1 VDDPAGGPEA
11 GSPGSLDAGPAG
23 APRAGPARSPQAG
36 PAGSLHAG
44 PAVGPEAG
52 SAGSPHA
59 GPAGAP
65 RADPAGP
72 GRRRAAGI
80 RRARSP
86 AAVHA
91 VLRAVAV
98 SVLGVLPAFLVGALA
113 VQIRADLD
121 VGLGLFGLAAATL
134 FTVSGSLAR
143 PGGRLVQRLGS
154 RRGAALAAALAT
166 ASLTVLALAGSPA
179 ALVAGL
185 AVGGLGNAVA
195 QPSANAVVS
204 ELVTDQRLGVAFG
217 IKQSSI
223 PAATLLGGLAVPGVA
238 LVLGWRWA
246 VAGAAVLAVVL
257 LLASLAGG
265 RDAGRREPTAPRP
278 PAAPDRGLPRGGLV
292 VLTLGGFLG
301 SAAATPTGV
310 FLVDSAVAAGMG
322 AGPAGLLF
330 AGCSALGLVSRVGF
344 GWWAD
349 RHPGRSAYLFIANLL
364 TLGTLGHALLAAGPV
379 PAFVAG
385 GVLAYG
391 AGWAWTG
398 LFHFAVIRD
407 NRGAAASVTGFVQT
421 GLSLGAATGPL
432 LFGLIAQVS
441 YSAAWLTAAALSLA
455 GALTVRVSRR
465 MVRRSRGL
473 PVRGRRPPL
482 RPRPSAPARPS
493 PEEEMHR

>member
-1 VDDPAGGPEA
+1 V
-11 GSPGSLDAGPAG
+11 
-23 APRAGPARSPQAG
+23 
-36 PAGSLHAG
+36 
-44 PAVGPEAG
+44 
-52 SAGSPHA
+52 
-59 GPAGAP
+59 
-65 RADPAGP
+65 ADPAGEADADPDERGRGTAP
-72 GRRRAAGI
+72 GD

-86 AAVHA
+86 AAVGA

-121 VGLGLFGLAAATL
+121 VGLGVFGLAAATL

-166 ASLTVLALAGSPA
+166 TSLTVIALAGSPA
-179 ALVAGL
+179 ALMAGL

-195 QPSANAVVS
+195 QPSANAGVS
-204 ELVTDQRLGVAFG
+204 ELVTEHRLGVAFG

-238 LVLGWRWA
+238 LVFGWRWA
-246 VAGAAVLAVVL
+246 VAGAVGLAVVL

-265 RDAGRREPTAPRP
+265 RDAGRRAGPAPA
-278 PAAPDRGLPRGGLV
+278 PAARAPDRGLPRGGLV
-292 VLTLGGFLG
+292 VLTVGGFLG

-322 AGPAGLLF
+322 AGAAGLLF
-330 AGCSALGLVSRVGF
+330 AACSVLGLVVRIGF

-364 TLGTLGHALLAAGPV
+364 TLGTLGYALLATGAV
-379 PAFVAG
+379 PAFLAG

-432 LFGLIAQVS
+432 LFGLVAQVS
-441 YSAAWLTAAALSLA
+441 YPAAWLMAAALSLA
-455 GALTVRVSRR
+455 GAVTVRVSRR

-473 PVRGRRPPL
+473 PVTRLPGRRR
-482 RPRPSAPARPS
+482 RPAVPDLTAPT
-493 PEEEMHR
+493 

>member
-1 VDDPAGGPEA
+1 VPCWRWA
-11 GSPGSLDAGPAG
+11 S
-23 APRAGPARSPQAG
+23 
-36 PAGSLHAG
+36 
-44 PAVGPEAG
+44 G
-52 SAGSPHA
+52 SAGLW
-59 GPAGAP
+59 AP
-65 RADPAGP
+65 RFVADPAAA
-72 GRRRAAGI
+72 RAPSAT
-80 RRARSP
+80 R
-86 AAVHA
+86 A
-91 VLRAVAV
+91 VLQAVAV
-98 SVLGVLPAFLVGALA
+98 SVLGVLPAFLTGALA
-113 VQIRADLD
+113 VQIRADLG
-121 VGLGLFGLAAATL
+121 VGLGLFGFAAATL
-134 FTVSGSLAR
+134 FGVSGLCAR

-166 ASLTVLALAGSPA
+166 TSLTVIALAGSPA

-204 ELVTDQRLGVAFG
+204 ELVTEHRLGVAFG

-238 LVLGWRWA
+238 LVFGWRWA
-246 VAGAAVLAVVL
+246 VAGAVGLAVVL
-257 LLASLAGG
+257 LLASLTGG
-265 RDAGRREPTAPRP
+265 RDAGRRAGSARAPAAR
-278 PAAPDRGLPRGGLV
+278 APDRGLPRGGLV

-301 SAAATPTGV
+301 SAAATPTGI

-322 AGPAGLLF
+322 AGAAGLLF
-330 AGCSALGLVSRVGF
+330 AACSVLGLVVRIGF

-364 TLGTLGHALLAAGPV
+364 ALGTLGYALLATGSV
-379 PAFVAG
+379 PASVAG

-398 LFHFAVIRD
+398 LFHFTVIRD

-432 LFGLIAQVS
+432 LFGLVAQAS
-441 YSAAWLTAAALSLA
+441 YSAAWLTTAALGLAAAV
-455 GALTVRVSRR
+455 TVRVSRR

-473 PVRGRRPPL
+473 PVSGRRPS
-482 RPRPSAPARPS
+482 RPARTHPPVPS